1 MEHHSHPMTRRPLA
15 IARGFYGASLA
26 SHDPLAVKHPVR
38 RQGTGNPRSRGT
50 LRFNCPTGR
59 EISST

>member
-26 SHDPLAVKHPVR
+26 SHDPLA
-38 RQGTGNPRSRGT
+38 PRY
-50 LRFNCPTGR
+50 R
-59 EISST
+59 EGLLWSITRIP